1 MEISWSVD
9 MDEANRGIGNIVAPW
24 RFLVFAA
31 ASVIAGMAL
40 VGALGWRDGVM
51 LGFDIGALVFMALCA
66 PLFSHEAEDM
76 RRAAR
81 RNDANRALLLAL
93 TAIVSGVIMV
103 TVAGV
108 LMQQGAR
115 KPLEIALVLAT
126 LCLSWLFSNLVY
138 ALHYAHLYYRA
149 GEDGKDCGGCNF
161 PGTKEPD
168 YWDFAYFSSC
178 LGMTFQTSDTDITEN
193 RIRQVGMFHGLA
205 AFVFNIG
212 VIAFSINVLGS
223 GS

>member
-1 MEISWSVD
+1 
-9 MDEANRGIGNIVAPW
+9 MDEAGKGIGNIVAPW
-24 RFLVFAA
+24 RFLAFAA
-31 ASVIAGMAL
+31 VSIGAGTAL
-40 VGALGWRDGVM
+40 VGSLGWRDGVM
-51 LGFDIGALVFMALCA
+51 LGFDIGALLFMILCV
-66 PLFSHEAEDM
+66 PLFSHEADDM

-81 RNDANRALLLAL
+81 RNDGNRALLLAL
-93 TAIVSGVIMV
+93 SALVSGVIMV
-103 TVAGV
+103 AVAGV

-138 ALHYAHLYYRA
+138 ALHYAHLFYRA
-149 GEDGKDCGGCNF
+149 GKDGKDCGGLDF
-161 PGTKEPD
+161 PGTSEPD

-178 LGMTFQTSDTDITEN
+178 IGMTFQTSDIDITAP
-193 RIRQVGMFHGLA
+193 RIRRIAMFHALA

-223 GS
+223 GG